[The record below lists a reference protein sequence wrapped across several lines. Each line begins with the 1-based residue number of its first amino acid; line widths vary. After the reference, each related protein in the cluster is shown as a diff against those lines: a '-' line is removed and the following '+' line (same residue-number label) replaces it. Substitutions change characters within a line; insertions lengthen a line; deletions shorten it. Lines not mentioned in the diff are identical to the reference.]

1 MNKIGVVLG
10 VAAVATLAGCKD
22 PNYKYANADKSQ
34 GEVKQAEAVNGDFQP
49 AKTNAVAETKTA
61 VVIVATPE
69 PEVKPLPPTDAK
81 SLPPSVDETTPYI
94 VQRGDTLSKISAR
107 YNITIAAIKKAN
119 PKIKND
125 VVMLGQTIQLPGK
138 VNVGEQ
144 KVPVIAKP
152 TASKTAKPVV
162 AYTGATKEY
171 VVKGGDTLGAI
182 AYGNGINIRQL
193 KAMNGLSSD
202 VLKVG
207 QKLKVPAE
215 KVAPKVAPKPV
226 QNVSSPTKEVTA
238 PATGYPPVEVKTES
252 AATTNAVKDVEVA
265 IKAVN
270 ADDGATAGATAEKQ
284 PATAT
289 YVVKEGDDVTGVAV
303 VWGVSAAAIRELN
316 GLGEQDQ
323 LTPGQVIKL
332 PADAQQ

>member
-215 KVAPKVAPKPV
+215 KVAPKNALKADSSVKVPAKSVPVVKPPE
-226 QNVSSPTKEVTA
+226 S
-238 PATGYPPVEVKTES
+238 KTEP
-252 AATTNAVKDVEVA
+252 AATTNAVKDVEQA
-265 IKAVN
+265 IEAVK